1 MVRLLL
7 FYLIVTVLAWL
18 GIQPKQTEHE
28 KEAERTASYL
38 RSSGVQISAAD
49 AAGLTPLTIGA
60 GNRLALVGSDTYRKH
75 YFCDWILGFVN
86 VAGSTVKIKVGET
99 VIGDAGHRT
108 KIASLLGRSPLLY
121 GETIQES
128 LLYRTNNVRKQEL
141 YEMIERFYGPSLRAR
156 TSPQNPLLD
165 VNGKPIPT
173 QILTA
178 REHIEIA
185 QINLILQKTPLMI
198 LDLSSELMNEA
209 LNQGFRP
216 SRELIQSGKTII
228 VILPPQKDLVWAE
241 EILGTKMTSSLEF
254 N

>member
-1 MVRLLL
+1 MVL
-7 FYLIVTVLAWL
+7 TWL
-18 GIQPKQTEHE
+18 GLQPKQTELARD
-28 KEAERTASYL
+28 AERSASYL
-38 RSSGVQISAAD
+38 RTEGAQISAAD
-49 AAGLTPLTIGA
+49 ATGLTPVTIAA
-60 GNRLALVGSDTYRKH
+60 GHRLALVGSDTYRKH

-86 VAGSTVKIKVGET
+86 VAGSTVKVTVGDTTTSE
-99 VIGDAGHRT
+99 ASART

-141 YEMIERFYGPSLRAR
+141 YEMIEHFYGPSLRAR
-156 TSPQNPLLD
+156 TSPQNPLFD
-165 VNGKPIPT
+165 ENGKPIPT

-185 QINLILQKTPLMI
+185 QINVILQKTPLVI

-228 VILPPQKDLVWAE
+228 AILPPQKDLAWAE
-241 EILGTKMTSSLEF
+241 EILGTKLTSSLQF
-254 N
+254 D